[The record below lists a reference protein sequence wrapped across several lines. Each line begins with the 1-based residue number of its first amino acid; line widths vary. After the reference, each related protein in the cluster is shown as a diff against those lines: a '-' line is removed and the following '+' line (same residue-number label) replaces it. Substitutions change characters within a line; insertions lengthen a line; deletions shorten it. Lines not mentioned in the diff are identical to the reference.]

1 MRNLRIT
8 GVVAIG
14 IITLDT
20 TATNAQDNVKS
31 TISANLV
38 NQYIW
43 RGQDLGDVS
52 VQPTLGISWKGVS
65 LSSFGNVGLSDK
77 DDTKEFDL
85 TGAYTFKGL
94 NMGIT
99 DYWFNQPNKQYFC
112 YAAHKTS
119 HIFEAN
125 VGYNFGPLS
134 LQWYTNFAGND
145 GINKNGNRAYSS
157 YVEISAPF
165 TFATCDWN
173 AAVGAVPYRTSFY
186 SDVNGF
192 AITNVSLRA
201 TKAIP
206 ITSSF
211 TLPIYAQITANPS
224 NEKAYFIF
232 GFTLHP

>member
-125 VGYNFGPLS
+125 VGYNFGPLA

>member
-14 IITLDT
+14 IITLDA

-52 VQPTLGISWKGVS
+52 VQPALGISWKGVS

-99 DYWFNQPNKQYFC
+99 DYWFNQPNKRYFC

-119 HIFEAN
+119 HVFEAN
-125 VGYNFGPLS
+125 VGYNFGPLA

>member
-52 VQPTLGISWKGVS
+52 VQPALGISWKGVS

-125 VGYNFGPLS
+125 VGYNFGPLA

-145 GINKNGNRAYSS
+145 GVNKNGNRAYSS

>member
-52 VQPTLGISWKGVS
+52 VQPALGISWKGVS

-145 GINKNGNRAYSS
+145 GVNKNGNRAYSS

>member
-52 VQPTLGISWKGVS
+52 VQPALGISWKGVS

-119 HIFEAN
+119 HIFEEMS
-125 VGYNFGPLS
+125 VIILVLYP
-134 LQWYTNFAGND
+134 
-145 GINKNGNRAYSS
+145 YS
-157 YVEISAPF
+157 
-165 TFATCDWN
+165 
-173 AAVGAVPYRTSFY
+173 G
-186 SDVNGF
+186 
-192 AITNVSLRA
+192 
-201 TKAIP
+201 IP
-206 ITSSF
+206 ILQEMT
-211 TLPIYAQITANPS
+211 
-224 NEKAYFIF
+224 E
-232 GFTLHP
+232 

>member
-52 VQPTLGISWKGVS
+52 VQPALGISWKGVS

-145 GINKNGNRAYSS
+145 GVNKNGNRAYSS

-224 NEKAYFIF
+224 NEKAYYIF

>member
-65 LSSFGNVGLSDK
+65 LSSFGNVGPSDK

-125 VGYNFGPLS
+125 VGYNFGPLA

>member
-20 TATNAQDNVKS
+20 TATSAQDNVKS

-52 VQPTLGISWKGVS
+52 VQPALGISWKGVS

-211 TLPIYAQITANPS
+211 ALPIYAQITANPS

>member
-14 IITLDT
+14 IITLDA

-52 VQPTLGISWKGVS
+52 VQPALGISWKGVS

-99 DYWFNQPNKQYFC
+99 DYWFNQPNKRYFC

-119 HIFEAN
+119 HVFEAN

>member
-52 VQPTLGISWKGVS
+52 VQPALGISWKGVS

-125 VGYNFGPLS
+125 VGYNFGPLA

>member
-52 VQPTLGISWKGVS
+52 VQPALGISWKGVS

-211 TLPIYAQITANPS
+211 ALPIYAQITANPS

>member
-52 VQPTLGISWKGVS
+52 VQPALGISWKGVS

-85 TGAYTFKGL
+85 TGAYSFKGL

-145 GINKNGNRAYSS
+145 GVNKNGNRAYSS

>member
-125 VGYNFGPLS
+125 VGYNFGPLA

-145 GINKNGNRAYSS
+145 GVNKNGNRAYSS

>member
-52 VQPTLGISWKGVS
+52 VQPALGISWKGVS

-134 LQWYTNFAGND
+134 LPWYTNFAGND

>member
-52 VQPTLGISWKGVS
+52 VQPALGISWKGVS

>member
-14 IITLDT
+14 IITLDA

-52 VQPTLGISWKGVS
+52 VQPALGISWKGVS

>member
-52 VQPTLGISWKGVS
+52 VQPALGISWKGVS

-99 DYWFNQPNKQYFC
+99 DYWFNQPNKRYFC

-119 HIFEAN
+119 HVFEAN
-125 VGYNFGPLS
+125 VGYNFGPLA

-145 GINKNGNRAYSS
+145 GVKKNGNRAYSS

-192 AITNVSLRA
+192 AITNFSLRA

-224 NEKAYFIF
+224 NEKVYFIF

>member
-14 IITLDT
+14 IITLDA

-52 VQPTLGISWKGVS
+52 VQPALGISWKGVS

-145 GINKNGNRAYSS
+145 GVNKNGNRAYSS